1 MKIRTLLLAILL
13 LGVTTLFSAPF
24 KNVKK
29 ILKQPDGTELHCF
42 ATGDEF
48 YNRLHDADGFT
59 IIQSAKSGFFVYA
72 DTDARGNIIETEY
85 IAGVSDPKALGL
97 KPNIMISQE
106 EYHRRRETKM
116 AYVNVNNYR
125 DGGILN
131 HGNYNNLVVFIKFKG
146 DADFGTTTS
155 KLEEMFNNGGRYDVS
170 MNNYFKNMTYNQ
182 LSMDSYYYP
191 IPEGDKVLAY
201 EDIYPRN
208 YYQPYNP
215 TTNPEGYTNQAEREF
230 PLLKRAIESIADQV
244 PDTLNIDRDNDG
256 YIDNVIFVVKGNVGD
271 WSDLL
276 WPHMWSMYGEEAY
289 INGKRVGTFN
299 FQLETSSYFSVS
311 TLCHE
316 MSHSLGLPD
325 LYHYKSNQDHLS
337 PSGPWDLMCGNA
349 NPPQHTSTYMK
360 YKYGTWIDEI
370 PEITEYGTYTIEANS
385 WQGGRR
391 NCYKIAT
398 DSPHQYYLLEYR
410 NESNF
415 FETGLPSGGLLIYR
429 IDTRFHG
436 CADYNGYDTFDEV
449 YIFRPGGSQ
458 NQNGVINNATFAK
471 DWNRTEFNINTDPYP
486 FLNKGQDDLEFNIC
500 NISEIGDQMTFTYC
514 PADTEI
520 VPKNLKINV
529 NNNDKVV
536 ELKWDANEFA
546 ESYNIYRNGELL
558 TSNVTEVNYKD
569 AYAADM
575 STCYEYYVTA
585 NSSGTESYR
594 SNEEIVYVGD
604 YSEYTVKMTSNDEY
618 GWIGGEVKVS
628 FDNGM
633 EDKYFTMYAIGES
646 ERSFIV
652 PKGTQVT
659 LSWTSGWD
667 DLVCSFVVTENEE
680 TIYASSDLEEGVFAE
695 FVASGNSLC
704 VTPINL
710 TAVILGNNVSLDWY
724 SIVEAESYA
733 IVRNGEVIA
742 ENVMTNTYVDTEIPS
757 SGMYEYSV
765 KSMTSTCMSEP
776 SNEVAVSVFKVGYS
790 DIAVEYEV
798 KDDTVVLDWK
808 QPEATDSQMKYGN
821 DEYLLNEGSA
831 SHNWGIKIPAE
842 NLKLF
847 KNMDVSSVEIFDAC
861 AADYTFKIYSGEI
874 PHDSILLYEEKF
886 TTTNSNQFVK
896 FDLSEKV
903 PFTNEK
909 DLWITVKAS
918 KAKAIPCGEFCG
930 DPNSNLIKAGSI
942 WKSAIEYKLN
952 YSWLLSAYTSSSEGL
967 NNDIR
972 YNVYRDETLI
982 ASELDTLSFTDNN
995 ITEEVCYKVEATING
1010 NVISSSEQVCV
1021 EPEHPNPASLPDGI
1035 FPNPTNDYIYVNMK
1049 DVVNVTI
1056 YNVLGA
1062 TVFSQDANSQSF
1074 KIDMRNFESG
1084 TYIIQITTKTEIIK
1098 EKIVLAF

>member
-29 ILKQPDGTELHCF
+29 ILTQPDGTELHCF
-42 ATGDEF
+42 ASGDEF

-97 KPNIMISQE
+97 NPNIMISQE
-106 EYHRRRETKM
+106 EYHKRRESKM
-116 AYVNVNNYR
+116 AYVNVSKNR
-125 DGGILN
+125 DDAVLN
-131 HGNYNNLVVFIKFKG
+131 HGNYNNIVVFIKFKG
-146 DADFGTTTS
+146 DKDFSTTTT
-155 KLEEMFNNGGRYDVS
+155 KLESMFNSDGRYDVS
-170 MNNYFKNMTYNQ
+170 MNNYFKNATYNQ
-182 LSMDSYYYP
+182 LSMDSYYFP
-191 IPEGDKVLAY
+191 VPDGDIVLSY

-208 YYQPYNP
+208 YYQPYNEV
-215 TTNPEGYTNQAEREF
+215 TNPEGYTNQAEREF
-230 PLLKRAIESIADQV
+230 PLLKRAIEYIADQV

-299 FQLETSSYFSVS
+299 FQLETSSYFTVS

-316 MSHSLGLPD
+316 MSHSMGLPD

-370 PEITEYGTYTIEANS
+370 PEITEYGTYTLEANS
-385 WQGGRR
+385 WEGGRR

-398 DSPHQYYLLEYR
+398 KYSDQFYLLEYR
-410 NESNF
+410 NDNNF

-436 CADYNGYDTFDEV
+436 CADYNGTDEFDEV

-458 NQNGVINNATFAK
+458 NQNGVINGAAFAK
-471 DWNRTEFNINTDPYP
+471 DLERTEFNINTDPYP
-486 FLNKGQDDLEFNIC
+486 FLNKNYDDLEFNIC
-500 NISEIGDQMTFTYC
+500 NISERGDQMSFTYC
-514 PADTEI
+514 PIDTEI
-520 VPKNLKINV
+520 IPKNLVVNV
-529 NNNDKVV
+529 DNNDKVV
-536 ELKWDANEFA
+536 ELKWDANEYA

-558 TSNVTEVNYKD
+558 ATNITEVSYEDQYGGNT
-569 AYAADM
+569 AY
-575 STCYEYYVTA
+575 YEYYITA
-585 NSSGTESYR
+585 NSGNEESYH
-594 SNEEIVYVGD
+594 SNEEVVYVGD
-604 YSEYTVKMTSNDEY
+604 YSEYTIIMSTTDEY
-618 GWIGGEVKVS
+618 GWIGGEITAS

-633 EDKYFTMYAIGES
+633 ENMYFTLYSLGDKEK
-646 ERSFIV
+646 SFIA
-652 PKGTQVT
+652 PKGTKVT

-667 DLVCSFVVTENEE
+667 DSVCSFTIMENEE
-680 TIYASSDLEEGVFAE
+680 TIYASSDLKEGVLIE
-695 FVASGNSLC
+695 NIASGNRSC
-704 VTPINL
+704 VTPENL
-710 TAVILGNNVSLDWY
+710 TTVIYGNHVGLDWI
-724 SIVEAESYA
+724 SIVEAESFA

-742 ENVMTNTYVDTEIPS
+742 ENVKTNTYIDYEVPS
-757 SGMYEYSV
+757 SGTYTYCV
-765 KSMTSTCMSEP
+765 KSMTSNCMSEP
-776 SNEVAVSVFKVGYS
+776 SNEVSVSILKVNYS
-790 DIAVEYEV
+790 DLAVEYEV
-798 KDDTVVLDWK
+798 KDKSVVLNWEC
-808 QPEATDSQMKYGN
+808 PELIDGALKYSDS
-821 DEYLLNEGSA
+821 EYITSEGSA
-831 SHNWGIKIPAE
+831 SHHWGVKFPAE

-847 KNMDVSSVEIFDAC
+847 NHTDISSIEIFDAC
-861 AADYTFKIYSGEI
+861 AADYTFNIYNGEVTEN
-874 PHDSILLYEEKF
+874 STLLYTETF
-886 TTTNSNQFVK
+886 TTTNSNGFVK

-903 PFTNEK
+903 AYDNSK

-918 KAKAIPCGEFCG
+918 KPKAIPCGEFCG
-930 DPNSNLIKAGSI
+930 NLNSNLIKIGAN

-952 YSWLLSAYTSSSEGL
+952 YSWLLKAYTSASEELSNNVRYNICRGQRVIADELNTLSYTDHDISEEECYKIIALLEGNMIASSEE
-967 NNDIR
+967 I
-972 YNVYRDETLI
+972 
-982 ASELDTLSFTDNN
+982 
-995 ITEEVCYKVEATING
+995 
-1010 NVISSSEQVCV
+1010 CV
-1021 EPEHPNPASLPDGI
+1021 APEPQGTRI
-1035 FPNPTNDYIYVNMK
+1035 FPNPTNDYIYINAK
-1049 DVVNVTI
+1049 DVINVKI
-1056 YNVLGA
+1056 VNVLGE
-1062 TVFSQDANSQSF
+1062 TVFNQDTNNTSF
-1074 KIDMRNFESG
+1074 KVDMRSFESG